1 MMNGRKERIAEI
13 RMADWERQLKT
24 RSGRLTPA
32 LDSPKQGVFGATEA
46 FVTRFIDA
54 TF

>member
-24 RSGRLTPA
+24 RCGRSACIEKLH
-32 LDSPKQGVFGATEA
+32 LNDIQ
-46 FVTRFIDA
+46 TRNIHTA
-54 TF
+54 